1 VDYLKKPIAFDKFQ
15 KAVQKVIQSILNIKM
30 QSALA
35 DTRKN
40 LTFDKDYFLVK
51 EEQGMIRIQHQDV
64 IYVSALENYV
74 KIVTTTKNYMI
85 LATLSQFEKQITNH
99 THPFLRV
106 HRSHLVNLN
115 RIKTVSK
122 EQCIVSNN
130 HEIPIGEMY
139 RAEIQ
144 EIFVDGKIIKR

>member
-1 VDYLKKPIAFDKFQ
+1 
-15 KAVQKVIQSILNIKM
+15 
-30 QSALA
+30 
-35 DTRKN
+35 
-40 LTFDKDYFLVK
+40 
-51 EEQGMIRIQHQDV
+51 
-64 IYVSALENYV
+64 
-74 KIVTTTKNYMI
+74 MI
-85 LATLSQFEKQITNH
+85 LTTLSQFEKQITNH

-122 EQCIVSNN
+122 EQCVVANN
-130 HEIPIGEMY
+130 HEIPIGELY